1 MEQEFNRIN
10 KTLDRI
16 EATLDEMNSDIDEIK
31 CMVDK
36 IMDEL
41 DKYYGG
47 NKPSNNTNV
56 TYDVEVKYD
65 TK

>member
-36 IMDEL
+36 IMDEII
-41 DKYYGG
+41 
-47 NKPSNNTNV
+47 V
-56 TYDVEVKYD
+56 TGKQIGRAHV
-65 TK
+65 